1 MKCYFA
7 PMEGITGYVFRNAHH
22 ACFPSVDRYYTPFLS
37 PNQNRPMSPKEK
49 RDVLPE
55 NNLDIPLVPQ
65 ILTNN
70 AAQFLQTAAVLADMG
85 YAEVNLNLGCP
96 SATVVTKGKGAGF
109 LQETEKLQAFL
120 DEVYAKTPIPIS
132 LKTRLGMCDPTEIVG
147 LLKLFCQY
155 PVKEWIL
162 HARIREDYYKYEPRL
177 EAFDIAARQ
186 SPFPLCYNGDIFSVS
201 DYERVCQRFPQVEA
215 VMLGRGL
222 IANPALVRQIQ
233 GGTPITKEEF
243 CSFHEL
249 ICCGYEEIMSGDRNV
264 LFKMKELWAY
274 WEGLFCGGEK
284 NIKKIR
290 KANSLA
296 EYRAAV
302 SVLMEQANFA
312 FNIKKS

>member
-1 MKCYFA
+1 MNFYFA

-55 NNLDIPLVPQ
+55 NNQNIPLIPQ

-70 AAQFLQTAAVLADMG
+70 RSQFLQAAQVLADMG
-85 YAEVNLNLGCP
+85 YHEVNLNLGCP

-109 LQETEKLQAFL
+109 LGEKEKLRTFL
-120 DEVYAKTPIPIS
+120 DEIYEKSPISVS
-132 LKTRLGMCDPTEIVG
+132 LKTRLGMHDPMEILE
-147 LLKLFCQY
+147 LLELFRPY

-162 HARIREDYYKYEPRL
+162 HARIREDYYKFEPRL
-177 EAFDIAARQ
+177 DAFSIAAEQ

-201 DYERVCQRFPQVEA
+201 DFQLVRQRFPQISA

-222 IANPALVRQIQ
+222 IANPALVREIR
-233 GGTPITKEEF
+233 GGKPCTKEEF
-243 CSFHEL
+243 LSFHHR
-249 ICCGYEEIMSGDRNV
+249 ICHGYEEVMSGDRNV

-274 WEGLFCGGEK
+274 WKNLFEK
-284 NIKKIR
+284 EEKLLKKIR

-296 EYRAAV
+296 EYHAAV
-302 SVLMEQANFA
+302 LMLLDQAA
-312 FNIKKS
+312 FQGERI

>member
-1 MKCYFA
+1 MNFYFA

-55 NNLDIPLVPQ
+55 NNKKIPLIPQ

-70 AAQFLQTAAVLADMG
+70 GKQFLQAARVLADMG
-85 YAEVNLNLGCP
+85 YQEVNLNLGCP

-109 LQETEKLQAFL
+109 LAEKEKLRTFL
-120 DEVYAKTPIPIS
+120 DEIYEKTPIPVS
-132 LKTRLGMCDPTEIVG
+132 LKTRLGMHDPMEILE
-147 LLKLFCQY
+147 LLELFRPY

-162 HARIREDYYKYEPRL
+162 HARIREDYYKFEPRL
-177 EAFDIAARQ
+177 DAFAIAAEQ

-201 DYERVCQRFPQVEA
+201 DFQLAQQRFPQISA

-222 IANPALVRQIQ
+222 LANPALVREIR
-233 GGTPITKEEF
+233 GGKPCTKEEF
-243 CSFHEL
+243 LSFHHR
-249 ICCGYEEIMSGDRNV
+249 ICHGYEEIMSGDRNV

-274 WEGLFCGGEK
+274 WENLFEK
-284 NIKKIR
+284 EEKSLKKIR
-290 KANSLA
+290 KANSLS
-296 EYRAAV
+296 EYHTA
-302 SVLMEQANFA
+302 VLMLLDQAA
-312 FNIKKS
+312 FQRERI

>member
-1 MKCYFA
+1 MKFYFA

-22 ACFPSVDRYYTPFLS
+22 ACFPSVDRYYTPFIS

-55 NNLDIPLVPQ
+55 NNRNIPLIPQ

-70 AAQFLQTAAVLADMG
+70 ATQFLQAAKVLADMG
-85 YAEVNLNLGCP
+85 YEEVNLNLGCP

-109 LQETEKLQAFL
+109 LGEKEKLRAFL
-120 DEVYAKTPIPIS
+120 DEVYEYTPIPVS
-132 LKTRLGMCDPTEIVG
+132 LKTRLGMRDPMEIVE
-147 LLKLFCQY
+147 LLELFRQY

-177 EAFDIAARQ
+177 DAFEVSAKE
-186 SPFPLCYNGDIFSVS
+186 SPFPLCYNGDIFSVA
-201 DYERVCQRFPQVEA
+201 DYESICQRFPQVTS

-222 IANPALVRQIQ
+222 MANPALIRQIK
-233 GGTPITKEEF
+233 GGNPCTEEEF
-243 CSFHEL
+243 HSFHNR
-249 ICCGYEEIMSGDRNV
+249 ISHGYEEIMSGDRNV

-274 WEGLFCGGEK
+274 WESLFIGEEK
-284 NIKKIR
+284 RIKKIK

-296 EYRAAV
+296 EYHAAV
-302 SVLMEQANFA
+302 SILLEQADFHR
-312 FNIKKS
+312 I